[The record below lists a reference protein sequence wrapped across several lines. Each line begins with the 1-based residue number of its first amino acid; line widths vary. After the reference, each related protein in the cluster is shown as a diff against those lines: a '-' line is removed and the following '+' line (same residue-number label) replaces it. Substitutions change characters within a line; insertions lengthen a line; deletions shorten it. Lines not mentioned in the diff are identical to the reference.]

1 MKISSKTTYG
11 MCFMLRLALSHGDNY
26 IKLNDIAKS
35 ENIPVKYLENIVSII
50 KPSNL
55 IDVKRGVE
63 GGYKLSRPP
72 GQIKLIEIFKILD
85 GTILHQEP
93 SDERNISET
102 PNKLVVNDLWK
113 ELRLKLT
120 ELLEYK
126 HLEDLANDFKKKH
139 EDQMFFVL

>member
-1 MKISSKTTYG
+1 
-11 MCFMLRLALSHGDNY
+11 MCFMLRLALSHGDNF

-50 KPSNL
+50 KSSDL
-55 IDVKRGVE
+55 IHVKRGVD
-63 GGYKLSRPP
+63 GGYRLSRPP
-72 GQIKLIEIFKILD
+72 GQIKLAEIFEVLD
-85 GTILHQEP
+85 GTFLKQES

-102 PNKLVVNDLWK
+102 PNKLVVIDLWE

-126 HLEDLANDFKKKH
+126 TLEDLANDFKKKH
-139 EDQMFFVL
+139 EDLMFFVL

>member
-1 MKISSKTTYG
+1 MKISKKTTYG
-11 MCFMLRLALSHGDNY
+11 MCFMLRLALSHGDNF

-50 KPSNL
+50 KSSDL
-55 IDVKRGVE
+55 IHVKRGVD
-63 GGYKLSRPP
+63 GGYRLSRPP
-72 GQIKLIEIFKILD
+72 GQIKLAEIFEVLD
-85 GTILHQEP
+85 GTFLKQES

-102 PNKLVVNDLWK
+102 PNKLVVIDLWE

-126 HLEDLANDFKKKH
+126 TLEDLANDFKKKH
-139 EDQMFFVL
+139 EDLMFFVL

>member
-50 KPSNL
+50 KPANL
-55 IDVKRGVE
+55 IHVKRGVE

-126 HLEDLANDFKKKH
+126 TLEDLANDFKKKH

>member
-1 MKISSKTTYG
+1 MNISKKTTYG

-26 IKLNDIAKS
+26 IKLKDIAKS

-50 KPSNL
+50 KPSDL
-55 IDVKRGVE
+55 IHVRRGVE

-72 GQIKLIEIFKILD
+72 GQIKLAEIFEVLD
-85 GTILHQEP
+85 GTILKQEP

-102 PNKLVVNDLWK
+102 PNKLVVIDLWK

-120 ELLEYK
+120 ELLECK
-126 HLEDLANDFKKKH
+126 TLEDLANDFKKKH